1 MTIVYKFKDAT
12 LKRCQV
18 LNLDERLT
26 ARFTPISL
34 EFFHFLYL
42 AKKIDFSIWFR
53 AGDLAVEYI
62 KPEEFSKQLIDEI
75 WEAMQKPHE
84 GLEVLVQKSDRRR
97 FDHLIESIRAQKLA
111 ELVKKL
117 PYLDTKTIDLYAN
130 LSTASQM
137 IVSGG
142 IDQNVAEIVKASAA
156 FLVSNMID
164 SDAAIATLSRMIT
177 CDPTLYDHSASVA
190 MIAAVLGQRVVK
202 KSLSLREAELLSQSA
217 LYHDVGKTCVPSN
230 VLNKPGKLTD
240 EEFRVM
246 KQHAELGY
254 LEIRQLM
261 REGLDIDLI
270 VARVALEHH
279 EKWNGRGYP
288 HGKKGALENDQEN
301 GIHLFS
307 RIVTIADIYSALLM
321 KRVYKPAFEPQ
332 DAIKIMADERD
343 GFDPEIFLPF
353 LKAVINSLNAE
364 AKAKAKPRIL
374 QLDNNDG
381 VVEWSD
387 MNAGKPRKSS

>member
-1 MTIVYKFKDAT
+1 MGTVFKFRDAT
-12 LKRCQV
+12 MKRCQV
-18 LNLDERLT
+18 INLDERIA
-26 ARFTPISL
+26 ARFTPVSL

-42 AKKIDFSIWFR
+42 ARKIDFSIWFR
-53 AGDLAVEYI
+53 AGNLAVEYI
-62 KPEEFSKQLIDEI
+62 KPEELSKQLIDEI

-84 GLEVLVQKSDRRR
+84 GLEVLVLKSDRRR
-97 FDHLIESIRAQKLA
+97 FDHLIETIRAQKLA
-111 ELVKKL
+111 GLLKKL
-117 PYLDTKTIDLYAN
+117 PYLDTKTVDLYAN

-142 IDQNVAEIVKASAA
+142 IDQGVVEKVKASAA

-190 MIAAVLGQRVVK
+190 MIAAVIGQRMVN
-202 KSLSLREAELLSQSA
+202 KSLNLREAELLAQCA

-230 VLNKPGKLTD
+230 ILNKPGKLDD

-261 REGLDIDLI
+261 REGVDIDLT

-288 HGKKGALENDQEN
+288 HGKKGALENDEQN
-301 GIHLFS
+301 GIHLFT
-307 RIVTIADIYSALLM
+307 RIVTISDIYSALLM

-332 DAIKIMADERD
+332 DAIKIMAEERE
-343 GFDPEIFLPF
+343 GFDPAIFLPF
-353 LKAVINSLNAE
+353 LKGVISSLNAE
-364 AKAKAKPRIL
+364 AKAKAKGRVL

-387 MNAGKPRKSS
+387 LASQKPSKSS